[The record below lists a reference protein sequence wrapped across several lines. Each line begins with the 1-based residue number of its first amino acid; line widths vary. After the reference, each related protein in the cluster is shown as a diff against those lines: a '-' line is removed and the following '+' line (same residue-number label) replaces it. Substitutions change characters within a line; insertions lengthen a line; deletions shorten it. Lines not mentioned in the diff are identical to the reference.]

1 MSTTTKPSFLLDYR
15 QVKKDLQQ
23 DENISIDLCLEDLNR
38 YFIDH
43 NLLLYLEKE
52 ENGLAALKSIYRM
65 TETKTIPVLEIEN
78 IYKIKDFLYS
88 DKFKEILEDDSYYYI
103 KENDDE
109 DIPFTLETM
118 YKILLELAK
127 TLFRTTTKADEERCY
142 LLPDGTFLSTVE
154 KTNKGNKTNNETPHR
169 HIGETIN
176 TLLLDINQNKLFSNE
191 EIDNIKDQSKLN
203 DSELKFL
210 RDNKSKITAHY
221 NGNEV
226 YCDLLEYF
234 GAVRL
239 NGGKESFI
247 NTHSINNKQLEQ
259 LELWLNNFF
268 YIPLQV
274 EVNNN
279 FRYFYPTKHKII
291 DILNFIR
298 VNAK

>member
-1 MSTTTKPSFLLDYR
+1 MSTTTKPSFLLDYE
-15 QVKKDLQQ
+15 QAKKDLQQ
-23 DENISIDLCLEDLNR
+23 DENIPIDLCLEDLNR

-43 NLLLYLEKE
+43 NLLLYLKKE
-52 ENGLAALKSIYRM
+52 ENGSATLKSIYYM
-65 TETKTIPVLEIEN
+65 TETESIPVLEIGN
-78 IYKIKDFLYS
+78 IYKIKDFLYD
-88 DKFKEILEDDSYYYI
+88 DKFKVILEDDSYYHI

-118 YKILLELAK
+118 YNIFLKLVK
-127 TLFRTTTKADEERCY
+127 TLFRTTYEADEERCY

-154 KTNKGNKTNNETPHR
+154 KTNKGSKTNNEIPHR

-176 TLLLDINQNKLFSNE
+176 NLLLDINSNKLFSIE

-210 RDNKSKITAHY
+210 RDNKSKITTHY

-247 NTHSINNKQLEQ
+247 NIHSINNKQLEK

-268 YIPLQV
+268 YLPLQV
-274 EVNNN
+274 ETEKD

-298 VNAK
+298 INTK